1 MHREVQSEHTP
12 LEGRLRPLLL
22 LPCQGEVGW
31 GFLTTNTESQMSHRH
46 VTPGPR
52 HWLLHHQPL
61 LILALSVILIATM
74 ALGVS
79 TGSVGIEPNVVWGV
93 VANHLFPGSV
103 EITWSPGRDNIVW
116 EVRLPR
122 VILGAI
128 VGASLALVGA
138 ALQSVTRNPLA
149 DPHLLGISSGAALGA
164 IIVLLHTGMILGLAT
179 LPIFA
184 FAGALITTIIVVG
197 AASLTRS
204 TSASR
209 LILAGVA
216 VSFVITSAGSLGIF
230 LGDPRAAHTVLFW
243 MLGGLGLAQWNQL
256 IFPLTALIACGAWLL
271 LRARYLN
278 AMTLGDESATSLGIP
293 AGRFRITIFTI
304 CALLTGAAVAF
315 SGVISFVGLM
325 IPHIVRMLVGG
336 DYRRVLPLS
345 ALVGAIFLVLADILA
360 RMIIPPQDIPIGVI
374 TGLIGGLFFLL
385 LLRRNARVG

>member
-1 MHREVQSEHTP
+1 
-12 LEGRLRPLLL
+12 
-22 LPCQGEVGW
+22 
-31 GFLTTNTESQMSHRH
+31 MSHRH
-46 VTPGPR
+46 LVSGPR
-52 HWLLHHQPL
+52 HWLLHHMPL
-61 LILALSVILIATM
+61 LMLTLALLLVATM
-74 ALGVS
+74 AMGVS
-79 TGSVGIEPNVVWGV
+79 IGAVGIELQTVWGV

-103 EITWSPGRDNIVW
+103 EATWSPGRDNIVW

-138 ALQSVTRNPLA
+138 ALQSVTRNPLS

-164 IIVLLHTGMILGLAT
+164 IVVLMHVGMVFGGVTLPLFAFIGALAT
-179 LPIFA
+179 TFV
-184 FAGALITTIIVVG
+184 VVG

-209 LILAGVA
+209 LVLAGVA
-216 VSFVITSAGSLGIF
+216 VSFVISSAGSLGIF

-243 MLGGLGLAQWNQL
+243 MLGGLGMAQWNHL
-256 IFPLTALIACGAWLL
+256 VYPLAALIPSAAYLMY
-271 LRARYLN
+271 RARYLN

-293 AGRFRITIFTI
+293 AGRFRIVVFVV

-325 IPHIVRMLVGG
+325 IPHIVRQIAGG

-345 ALVGAIFLVLADILA
+345 ALVGAIFLVLADMLA

-374 TGLIGGLFFLL
+374 TGLIGGVFFLL
-385 LLRRNARVG
+385 LLRRNARAG